1 MRQICAYFGI
11 SPQAHYQKRRR
22 QRITMGAIIAGLILA
37 IGLGIFAWLH
47 RNVAVQE
54 RDQRATAQAVAIHEA
69 NTRATAEWEAIS
81 EAKARS
87 TAESAAITESNAR
100 ATAQAE
106 AEEQVDEAQQQA
118 NISLSRALSTQ
129 SLEQQSI

>member
-1 MRQICAYFGI
+1 ME
-11 SPQAHYQKRRR
+11 
-22 QRITMGAIIAGLILA
+22 AIIASLILA